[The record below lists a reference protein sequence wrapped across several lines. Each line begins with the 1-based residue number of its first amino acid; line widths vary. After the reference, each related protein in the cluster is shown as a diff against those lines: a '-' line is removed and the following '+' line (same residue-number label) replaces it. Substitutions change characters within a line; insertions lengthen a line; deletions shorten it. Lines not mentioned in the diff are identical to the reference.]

1 MFFPPFYSTIF
12 SVASC
17 AQFTA
22 FMDLEDVRVSGV
34 ICRPDVQRRNEE
46 CLLHGSHF
54 TSKQNN
60 PFGEYSSHTG
70 SKRMNTIVE
79 LYPLL
84 LCRNWGLMLTDLCPR
99 YQKPGFFCGIF

>member
-1 MFFPPFYSTIF
+1 MLEFQESFADLMSRGGMR
-12 SVASC
+12 SVCS
-17 AQFTA
+17 
-22 FMDLEDVRVSGV
+22 
-34 ICRPDVQRRNEE
+34 N
-46 CLLHGSHF
+46 GSHF